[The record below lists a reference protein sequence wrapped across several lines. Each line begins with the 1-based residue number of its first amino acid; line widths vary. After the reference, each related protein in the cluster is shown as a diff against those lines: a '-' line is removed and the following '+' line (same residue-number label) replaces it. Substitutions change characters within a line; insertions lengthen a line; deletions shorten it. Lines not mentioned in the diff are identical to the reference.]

1 MYCDRRA
8 NANVCFQT
16 QTREFLL
23 EIVTAP
29 PSRTLHIHHVMDLVS
44 PLQVWPS
51 QHPGPFNPGEG
62 EEGGKKKEKK
72 PQARD
77 QATFG
82 LFSSVPKVLRE

>member
-29 PSRTLHIHHVMDLVS
+29 PSRTLHIHHDMDLF
-44 PLQVWPS
+44 LHFRCGLPS
-51 QHPGPFNPGEG
+51 TLVLFIL
-62 EEGGKKKEKK
+62 GGKKEKQK
-72 PQARD
+72 KKKAP
-77 QATFG
+77 
-82 LFSSVPKVLRE
+82 SP